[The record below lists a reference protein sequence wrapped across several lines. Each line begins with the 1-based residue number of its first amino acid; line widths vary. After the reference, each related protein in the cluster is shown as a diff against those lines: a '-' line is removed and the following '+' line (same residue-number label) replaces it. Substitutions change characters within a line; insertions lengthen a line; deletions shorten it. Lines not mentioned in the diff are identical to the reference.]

1 MVVNHKVAPK
11 GKVGR
16 IWAALDVPSYQHCET
31 HGNELDRLFGMEI
44 PSTVWRLEDSFRD
57 DRKMEQEWSVTRMNP
72 WYL

>member
-31 HGNELDRLFGMEI
+31 HGNELDRLFGMDI
-44 PSTVWRLEDSFRD
+44 PSAV
-57 DRKMEQEWSVTRMNP
+57 
-72 WYL
+72 